1 MRSSFTPTSEV
12 FVPTMWAAA
21 ESPAAMRA
29 GLMSLVVAAKIA
41 RVDAWSVLRANTPFL
56 IATVAV
62 LALVIVFPPLA
73 TWLPSV
79 LGGP

>member
-1 MRSSFTPTSEV
+1 M
-12 FVPTMWAAA
+12 
-21 ESPAAMRA
+21 
-29 GLMSLVVAAKIA
+29 G
-41 RVDAWSVLRANTPFL
+41 VLRANTPFL
-56 IATVAV
+56 LATIAV